1 MTNTRA
7 LRKLALPIVALAA
20 VLALAACGTSAN
32 GDKDAARPGGSSNS
46 ATGAAG
52 APAAGDKNAA
62 DVLFATMMIPHHAQ
76 AIAMADLALAQA
88 TDTKVKAFAPKIKGA
103 QGPEIA
109 RMSGWL
115 TGWGVPIPVPA
126 KESGMADMPGM
137 SQQTGG
143 MMSKGQ
149 MTDLGAATGPAFDRM
164 FLAMMV
170 EHHQGAVAMAKD
182 ELTQGANPEA
192 KRLAQS
198 IVDGQSKE
206 IDEMNSMMANI

>member
-1 MTNTRA
+1 MTNLRA
-7 LRKLALPIVALAA
+7 LSTLALPIAALAA

-32 GDKDAARPGGSSNS
+32 AQDVARPGGSSNS
-46 ATGAAG
+46 AAGAAG
-52 APAAGDKNAA
+52 APAAGDKNEA
-62 DVLFATMMIPHHAQ
+62 DALFATMMIPHHAQ

-88 TDTKVKAFAPKIKGA
+88 TDAKVKALAAKIKGA

-115 TGWGVPIPVPA
+115 TGWGVPIPGPA
-126 KESGMADMPGM
+126 KDNGMAGMPGM
-137 SQQTGG
+137 SEQTGG

-182 ELTQGANPEA
+182 QLAQGSNPEA

-198 IVDGQSKE
+198 IVDGQSTE
-206 IDEMNSMMANI
+206 IDEMNSMMAGI